1 MINEARSYG
10 ARLRHALAA
19 LIGVGIILVG
29 VIGMPHAAPAA
40 HADDSPGLTATPTT
54 IAVGGIAR
62 VSATGLGGLETA
74 EFGLDSTPGGK
85 FVESSSSTYSAPVTA
100 GTATATFTADQPGT
114 FTIAVGD
121 GESVLATATVTVT
134 AANPTA
140 PPTVTAHP
148 DAVVAE
154 QSTTITATGLG
165 GLASAVFGLDST
177 PGGSFTGGV
186 TTITVPVTNGIAT
199 TTFTADRAGTFTI
212 AVGDG
217 ETPLA
222 TTTVTVSVPAPAPT
236 PTTTPTLTPTPS
248 PSPTP
253 PAGGGQSAWIWALV
267 ALAVVLVAGAAI
279 TAVVITRRRARS
291 SEQSTPDAAP

>member
-121 GESVLATATVTVT
+121 GE
-134 AANPTA
+134 
-140 PPTVTAHP
+140 
-148 DAVVAE
+148 
-154 QSTTITATGLG
+154 
-165 GLASAVFGLDST
+165 
-177 PGGSFTGGV
+177 
-186 TTITVPVTNGIAT
+186 
-199 TTFTADRAGTFTI
+199 
-212 AVGDG
+212 
-217 ETPLA
+217 TPLA